1 MSRLLLA
8 GMLFLC
14 GLSAALAQG
23 DPAPA
28 SPADAAAIR
37 AVIEHQLAAF
47 QRDDAAAAF
56 SDASPGIQAKFGTP
70 DIFMDMVRAGYQ
82 PVYRPRETE
91 FRELV
96 AGPEGLVQKVLFVGP
111 DGRQVLAMYSME
123 REDDGSWRIS
133 GCVLLEPTD
142 QTT

>member
-1 MSRLLLA
+1 MSQFLLA
-8 GMLFLC
+8 GLFCLW
-14 GLSAALAQG
+14 SFAAALAQDEPG
-23 DPAPA
+23 PA

-47 QRDDAAAAF
+47 QRDDAGAAF

-70 DIFMDMVRAGYQ
+70 DVFMDMVRTGYQ

-91 FRELV
+91 FRELL
-96 AGPEGLVQKVLFVGP
+96 AGPDGLVQKVLFVGP
-111 DGRQVLAMYSME
+111 DGRPVLALYSME
-123 REDDGSWRIS
+123 RQEDGTWRIS
-133 GCVLLEPTD
+133 GCVLVEPAE

>member
-8 GMLFLC
+8 GMLCLWGFA
-14 GLSAALAQG
+14 AALAQ
-23 DPAPA
+23 DEPAPP

-47 QRDDAAAAF
+47 QVDDAAAAF

-70 DIFMDMVRAGYQ
+70 DIFMEMVRTGYQ
-82 PVYRPRETE
+82 PVYRPRQTE

-96 AGPEGLVQKVLFVGP
+96 AGPEGPVQKVFFVGP
-111 DGRQVLAMYSME
+111 DDRPVLALYSME

-133 GCVLLEPTD
+133 GCVLIEPAE

>member
-1 MSRLLLA
+1 MSRLLLTGVVCLLGFA
-8 GMLFLC
+8 
-14 GLSAALAQG
+14 AALAQG
-23 DPAPA
+23 EPAPA

-47 QRDDAAAAF
+47 QRDDAASAF
-56 SDASPGIQAKFGTP
+56 SDASPGIQAKFGIP
-70 DIFMDMVRAGYQ
+70 EIFMEMVRTGYQ

-96 AGPEGLVQKVLFVGP
+96 SSPAGLVQKVLFVGP
-111 DGRQVLAMYSME
+111 DGRPVLALYSME

-133 GCVLLEPTD
+133 GCVLLEPAD

>member
-1 MSRLLLA
+1 MSRLLFA
-8 GMLFLC
+8 AMLCLC
-14 GLSAALAQG
+14 GFAVALAQG
-23 DPAPA
+23 DPA
-28 SPADAAAIR
+28 SPSPTDADAIR

-70 DIFMDMVRAGYQ
+70 DTFMDMVRTGYQ

-111 DGRQVLAMYSME
+111 DGRPVLAMYSME
-123 REDDGSWRIS
+123 REDDGNWRIS

>member
-8 GMLFLC
+8 GVLC
-14 GLSAALAQG
+14 LWSFAAALAQG
-23 DPAPA
+23 GPVPTG
-28 SPADAAAIR
+28 SADAAAIR

-47 QRDDAAAAF
+47 QHDDAAAAF

-70 DIFMDMVRAGYQ
+70 EIFMEMVRTGYQ
-82 PVYRPRETE
+82 PVYRPRGTE

-96 AGPEGLVQKVLFVGP
+96 AGPAGLVQKVLFVGP
-111 DGRQVLAMYSME
+111 DGGPVLALYSME
-123 REDDGSWRIS
+123 QEADGSWRIS
-133 GCVLLEPTD
+133 GCMLLEATD

>member
-1 MSRLLLA
+1 MSRLLFA
-8 GMLFLC
+8 AMLCLC
-14 GLSAALAQG
+14 GFAAALAQG
-23 DPAPA
+23 DPTP
-28 SPADAAAIR
+28 PDPTDAAAIR

-70 DIFMDMVRAGYQ
+70 DTFMDMVRTGYQ

-111 DGRQVLAMYSME
+111 DGRPVLAMYSME

>member
-1 MSRLLLA
+1 MSRLLLI
-8 GMLFLC
+8 GMVCLWGFA
-14 GLSAALAQG
+14 AALAQG
-23 DPAPA
+23 EPASA

-70 DIFMDMVRAGYQ
+70 DIFMEMVRTGYQ

-91 FRELV
+91 FRDLV
-96 AGPEGLVQKVLFVGP
+96 AGPAGLVQKVLFVGP
-111 DGRQVLAMYSME
+111 DGRPVLAMYSME
-123 REDDGSWRIS
+123 REDDGNWRIS

>member
-8 GMLFLC
+8 GMLCLF
-14 GLSAALAQG
+14 GFAVALAQ
-23 DPAPA
+23 DDSAPPG
-28 SPADAAAIR
+28 PADAAAIR
-37 AVIEHQLAAF
+37 AVIEHQLVAF
-47 QRDDAAAAF
+47 QRDDAASAF

-70 DIFMDMVRAGYQ
+70 DVFMEMVRTGYQ

-91 FRELV
+91 FRDLV

-111 DGRQVLAMYSME
+111 DGRPVLALYSME

-133 GCVLLEPTD
+133 GCVLLEPAD

>member
-8 GMLFLC
+8 GVLC
-14 GLSAALAQG
+14 LWAFRAALAQG

-28 SPADAAAIR
+28 SPADQAAIR
-37 AVIEHQLAAF
+37 TVIEHQLAAF

-56 SDASPGIQAKFGTP
+56 SYASPGIQAKFGTP
-70 DIFMDMVRAGYQ
+70 DIFMEMVRTGYQ

-96 AGPEGLVQKVLFVGP
+96 ASPAGLVQKVLFVGP
-111 DGRQVLAMYSME
+111 DGRPVLALYSME
-123 REDDGSWRIS
+123 RQDDGSWRIS
-133 GCVLLEPTD
+133 GCVLVEPAE